1 MNVNPDGLAT
11 QSAGT
16 GFKFL
21 DIDTYDV
28 DTTQALGTA
37 TYALSTLS
45 TATSVPLSIS
55 VMTEGQTND
64 AALIVA
70 FPGNAVNISFRG
82 TEYTCLVEGGSI
94 ASTPGNTVI
103 NYNLTLMTQNKFN
116 FTLNSTYYGVLNTN
130 QLG

>member
-1 MNVNPDGLAT
+1 
-11 QSAGT
+11 
-16 GFKFL
+16 
-21 DIDTYDV
+21 
-28 DTTQALGTA
+28 
-37 TYALSTLS
+37 
-45 TATSVPLSIS
+45 
-55 VMTEGQTND
+55 MTEGQTND

-82 TEYTCLVEGGSI
+82 SEYTCLVEGGSI

-116 FTLNSTYYGVLNTN
+116 FTLSSTYYGVLNTN